1 LPTPKRLPDSI
12 GWQCPIIAAD
22 HYGNLALGS
31 CQELLSQFRQSLRVE
46 VETACSVRQTAIVVD
61 TYGQQTAGQ
70 LIMLIDSQGRLELA
84 QVNGSAAKLLNV
96 ESGEFMKIWPVLRI
110 CS

>member
-1 LPTPKRLPDSI
+1 
-12 GWQCPIIAAD
+12 
-22 HYGNLALGS
+22 LGS